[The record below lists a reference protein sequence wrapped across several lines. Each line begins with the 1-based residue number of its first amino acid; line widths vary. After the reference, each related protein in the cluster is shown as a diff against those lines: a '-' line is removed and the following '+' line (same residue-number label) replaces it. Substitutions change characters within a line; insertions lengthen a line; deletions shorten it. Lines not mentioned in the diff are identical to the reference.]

1 MTHAY
6 RLPATEPGLPASNT
20 PAHPAELF
28 HGRIE
33 INWGYLI
40 ERRPIT
46 LQVAPEL
53 PPYLLLPEVHRLLDV
68 ATHARDHLLA
78 SLMWHTGARVS
89 EALALTPEALV
100 IQDEWSSG
108 ILLDQL
114 KKRGRPRKQQRQLV
128 RKRWLPITDMRFARE
143 LQRYIASQSLKTGER
158 IFPFTRQ
165 WAYKRITGL
174 AARAALPIDVH
185 PHTLRHSFACNAI
198 LHGQPLTVVRDW
210 LGHASTEQTEIY
222 TRVLSTETNHLMRYM
237 SF

>member
-1 MTHAY
+1 MTHPY
-6 RLPATEPGLPASNT
+6 RFPVAEPAPN

-53 PPYLLLPEVHRLLDV
+53 PPYLLLPEVHHLLNA

-78 SLMWHTGARVS
+78 SLLWHTGARVS
-89 EALALTPEALV
+89 EALALTPEHLV

-114 KKRGRPRKQQRQLV
+114 KKRGRPRKPLRQLV
-128 RKRWLPITDMRFARE
+128 RKRWLPITDMGFARE
-143 LQRYIASQSLKTGER
+143 LQRYIASQGIKAGER

-165 WAYKRITGL
+165 WAYKRVTAL

-185 PHTLRHSFACNAI
+185 PHTLRHSFACNAV

-237 SF
+237 AF